1 MLKKTFPNKPITSNL
16 FKGTFPQK
24 KKVFVHLSKFP
35 IVATGK
41 SITPINCDKHCPPVR
56 GNQFQPSRGKPT
68 KSAEILDRKPRI
80 TLIVTSSSS
89 KCRLGQGKIFNQKWS
104 ISFRF
109 ILREGG
115 GRMLRE
121 HVWVSDLLHVRV
133 AIVAFWRKSP
143 GKMRIKLCF
152 SF

>member
-41 SITPINCDKHCPPVR
+41 WITPINCDKHCPSVR

-68 KSAEILDRKPRI
+68 KSAEILDRNPRI
-80 TLIVTSSSS
+80 TFIATSSSPQ
-89 KCRLGQGKIFNQKWS
+89 CRLGQGKIFNQKWS

-115 GRMLRE
+115 GGD
-121 HVWVSDLLHVRV
+121 VT
-133 AIVAFWRKSP
+133 
-143 GKMRIKLCF
+143 
-152 SF
+152 